1 MNHTDLN
8 EKLINQSKKE
18 VKNFVKAKLKIK
30 TQEEYLRKLWEL
42 FHLLEVKYNYV
53 SFWDN

>member
-30 TQEEYLRKLWEL
+30 TQEEYLRKL
-42 FHLLEVKYNYV
+42 
-53 SFWDN
+53 